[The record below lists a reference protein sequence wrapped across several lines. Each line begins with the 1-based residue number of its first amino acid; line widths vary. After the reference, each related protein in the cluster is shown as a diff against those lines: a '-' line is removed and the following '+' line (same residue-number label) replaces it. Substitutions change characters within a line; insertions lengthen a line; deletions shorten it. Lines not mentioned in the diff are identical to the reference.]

1 MPQEEEAITDALST
15 FGIPPAAAKNLLR
28 RAKLRSGPLL
38 APADWVRFLKGPLL
52 EEIRKIIPVFRP
64 VGAYADLIQRFE
76 DEARRPPVPTPPPVD
91 TEARENVRFYDLEDP
106 ATRQRLLTEVAR
118 EEGTLGVM
126 LIWPGGAQVRFP
138 GAAKTLPPLIYA
150 AHRVLARR
158 PYRVGYILFEDAV
171 LLARPLGRY
180 LLVVVAKKDAN
191 LGRYM
196 TRLLEVKEG
205 GKA

>member
-1 MPQEEEAITDALST
+1 MPQEEEAITEALST
-15 FGIPPAAAKNLLR
+15 FGIPPAAVKNLLR

-38 APADWVRFLKGPLL
+38 VPADWVRFLKGPLL
-52 EEIRKIIPVFRP
+52 EEVQKIIPVFRP
-64 VGAYADLIQRFE
+64 VGAYADLIRRFE
-76 DEARRPPVPTPPPVD
+76 EEARRPPVPTPPPVD

-106 ATRQRLLTEVAR
+106 ATRQRLLAEVAR

-138 GAAKTLPPLIYA
+138 GGAKTLPPLIYA

-196 TRLLEVKEG
+196 TRLLEVNEG